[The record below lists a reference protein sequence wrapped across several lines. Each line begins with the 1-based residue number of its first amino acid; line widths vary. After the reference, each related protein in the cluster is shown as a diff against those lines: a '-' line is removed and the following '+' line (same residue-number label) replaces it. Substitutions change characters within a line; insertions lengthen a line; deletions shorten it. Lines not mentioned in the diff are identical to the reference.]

1 MGAFL
6 NATTITLVT
15 AGAVFILSLLV
26 VQVIQKALL
35 VYQEKYS
42 IQSSDD
48 VWNALLTL
56 ERKDVLLICICA
68 MTLVVVFCQ
77 FFLGMFF
84 TLLLGAGGLVSP
96 VLLLR
101 KIKELRLRKFNVQ
114 LVESLTGIAN
124 AMKAGLTFTQAMEQ
138 IAKDAPMPLS
148 QEYGLFIRE
157 IKLGVNLD
165 EALQNMTKRVTCEDL
180 DLVVSAIII
189 TRQLGSNM
197 AEMFDTIAGTIRERF
212 RLEGKI
218 KALTAQGKMQGWIVA
233 ALPLVLGMVINWK
246 RPDLMDPMFEHWF
259 GYALVSL
266 IIVMELLGVFFIRKI
281 VNIDI

>member
-26 VQVIQKALL
+26 VQVFQKALL
-35 VYQEKYS
+35 AYQEKYS

-56 ERKDVLLICICA
+56 DRRDVLLVCICS
-68 MTLVVVFCQ
+68 MTLVLVFCQ
-77 FFLGMFF
+77 FFLGKFF
-84 TLLLGAGGLVSP
+84 TALLGAGGLIAP

-101 KIKELRLRKFNVQ
+101 KLKQIRLRKFNVQ
-114 LVESLTGIAN
+114 LVESLTGISN
-124 AMKAGLTFTQAMEQ
+124 ALKAGLTFTQAMEQ
-138 IAKDAPMPLS
+138 IAKDAPLPLS

-157 IKLGVNLD
+157 IKLGVNID
-165 EALQNMTKRVTCEDL
+165 EALTNMAQRIKCEDL
-180 DLVVSAIII
+180 DLVVSATIIS
-189 TRQLGSNM
+189 RQLGSNM

-218 KALTAQGKMQGWIVA
+218 KSLTAQGRMQGWIVA
-233 ALPLVLGMVINWK
+233 ALPLVLGLVLNWK

-259 GYALVSL
+259 GYALVCL
-266 IIVMELLGVFFIRKI
+266 ILVLELLGVFFIRKI